1 MTAVKNKVP
10 DVSSLVNKKKDYNA
24 KINEVKKKVTDH
36 NHNKYI
42 TASEFNNLTTKNF
55 AATLALNY

>member
-1 MTAVKNKVP
+1 M
-10 DVSSLVNKKKDYNA
+10 LVVQSTKKKDYNA

-55 AATLALNY
+55 AATLALN